1 MPQMVA
7 ILPRISGDIAR
18 RSANAVTAVG
28 NHHAINGRIF
38 DGLPD
43 KVLSISTEI
52 TYAHGRLITVEANN
66 VGDFLR
72 YEIGQR

>member
-1 MPQMVA
+1 MVA

-43 KVLSISTEI
+43 KVLSISVGAARFCT
-52 TYAHGRLITVEANN
+52 NN
-66 VGDFLR
+66 GGW
-72 YEIGQR
+72 IGQVSKAVFDSFNFL